1 MKSATLSQVLTAYA
15 LPQTARSTS
24 SAALGCVALPFYA
37 IASHM
42 KLSVIAMLLLAA
54 FQTASAQVPT
64 FFQTDY
70 MPVLKDGNYLEFPW
84 AGGLNSAQI
93 SDADINNDGRKDL
106 VIYEKTENRLLTLIS
121 VAPGKYDIQRSYAAH
136 FPPIQGWVVM
146 KDVTCDGVA
155 DLFTFNNG
163 SILVYQGFF
172 EEDSLKFQLIS
183 DGIFYE
189 GFSGLINVYS
199 SFVDRPAIADFD
211 GDGDMDI
218 LTFNVTANRMLLY
231 KNMVKERGFRC
242 DTIAFKLEDNC
253 WGNIYESG
261 LSPYVDLRDT
271 CDSKFPFPGR
281 LDPFFNGE
289 NERRH
294 AGSTVEAFDI
304 SGNGLL
310 DVVMGDVTFSFVNY
324 LPNTGTLVDASVLS
338 QDTSFP
344 AYDVPARTASFPLPA
359 FIDIDQDGK
368 SDLLVTPFEGF
379 GVDNIE
385 NVLYYRNTGESSVQL
400 SFQTK
405 SLFVGD
411 MIEVGENATPCLID
425 ITGNGLKD
433 LLIGGGV
440 RLNNEP
446 PVYKITYYKNIGF
459 ADFPIYTLEQED
471 YLGFSALGLSEPYPS
486 AGDVTGDGK
495 PDLLVG
501 LADGRILLYPNQ
513 AAGSG
518 FVAGNPSL
526 LKVGSADLDVGQN
539 AAPCVV
545 DIDGDG
551 RRDLVVGERNG
562 NINYFRN
569 VSGSGINVQW
579 VEQTDSVGKIR
590 TSTSSIPFGNS
601 APVLGDF
608 NGDGK
613 LDIIFGGFE
622 NTLSFVS
629 NIQDSIFQRVL
640 PQSLLGS
647 VRMGRNLV
655 PTVADITADGRLEM
669 MVGTLSGGLYFYSE
683 NPPPRRP
690 VSVNN
695 QAFKQL
701 EFLVYPNPN
710 SGNFR
715 VRVSNE
721 AFTAPLAWQLFDAM
735 GRMIKSGML
744 QDYES
749 SLSVEGIASGI
760 YFLSIQSELQ
770 VGTQSIVI
778 R

>member
-1 MKSATLSQVLTAYA
+1 MKCSQFSLPIGASIIDKSFKTLAFKSGGRTFLWPLSIRILAVLAIVFA
-15 LPQTARSTS
+15 LAQS
-24 SAALGCVALPFYA
+24 L
-37 IASHM
+37 
-42 KLSVIAMLLLAA
+42 
-54 FQTASAQVPT
+54 SAQVPT
-64 FFQTDY
+64 FIQTDY
-70 MPVLKDGNYLEFPW
+70 MPVLKDGNYLEYPW

-93 SDADINNDGRKDL
+93 CDADVNNDGRKDL

-121 VAPGKYDIQRSYAAH
+121 VSPGKYEIQRAYATH

-146 KDVTCDGVA
+146 KDITCDGVA

-163 SILVYQGFF
+163 SIVVYKGFF
-172 EEDSLKFQLIS
+172 EEDSLRFELVS

-189 GFSGLINVYS
+189 GFSGLVNVYS

-231 KNMVKERGFRC
+231 KNMVKEKGYRC

-281 LDPFFNGE
+281 LDPFYNGE

-324 LPNTGTLVDASVLS
+324 LPNTGTLTYASVLS

-344 AYDVPARTASFPLPA
+344 SYDVPARTASFPLPA
-359 FIDIDQDGK
+359 FMDIDQDGK
-368 SDLLVTPFEGF
+368 KDLIVTPFEGF
-379 GVDNIE
+379 GVDNID
-385 NVLYYRNTGESSVQL
+385 NVLYYRNTGESAVEL

-411 MIEVGENATPCLID
+411 MVEVGENASPCFID

-440 RLNNEP
+440 RLKDAP
-446 PVYKITYYKNIGF
+446 PVYKIAYYRNVGF

-471 YLGFSALGLSEPYPS
+471 YLDFSALGLSEPYPS

-495 PDLLVG
+495 PDLVVG

-513 AAGSG
+513 ATGPGFAAGS
-518 FVAGNPSL
+518 PSL

-545 DIDGDG
+545 DVDGDG
-551 RRDLVVGERNG
+551 RRDLIVGERNG

-569 VSGSGINVQW
+569 AGGSGINVQW

-590 TSTSSIPFGNS
+590 TSTQSIPFGNS
-601 APVLGDF
+601 APAVGDF

-613 LDIIFGGFE
+613 LDMIFGGFE

-629 NIQDSIFQRVL
+629 NIQDSIFQRVS
-640 PQSLLGS
+640 PQSLLGT

-655 PTVADITADGRLEM
+655 PTVADITADGQLEM
-669 MVGTLSGGLYFYSE
+669 IVGTLAGGLYFYSE

-690 VSVNN
+690 VGVNDRISD
-695 QAFKQL
+695 KL

-710 SGNFR
+710 SGSFR
-715 VRVSNE
+715 IRLSDE
-721 AFTAPLAWQLFDAM
+721 TLSSPLSWQLFDAM
-735 GRMIKSGML
+735 GRMVSTGMV

-749 SLSVEGIASGI
+749 TVSVESISAGI
-760 YFLSIQSELQ
+760 YFLTIQSERQ
-770 VGTQSIVI
+770 IGTQSIVI

>member
-1 MKSATLSQVLTAYA
+1 MKCSQFSLPIGASIIDKSFKTLAFKSDGRTFLWPLSIRILAVLAIVFA
-15 LPQTARSTS
+15 LAQS
-24 SAALGCVALPFYA
+24 L
-37 IASHM
+37 
-42 KLSVIAMLLLAA
+42 
-54 FQTASAQVPT
+54 SAQVPT
-64 FFQTDY
+64 FIQTDY
-70 MPVLKDGNYLEFPW
+70 MPALKDGSYLEYPW

-93 SDADINNDGRKDL
+93 CDADINNDGRKDL

-121 VAPGKYDIQRSYAAH
+121 VSPGKYDIQRAYAAH
-136 FPPIQGWVVM
+136 FPSIQGWIVM
-146 KDVTCDGVA
+146 KDVTCDGVT

-163 SILVYQGFF
+163 SIVVYKGFF
-172 EEDSLKFQLIS
+172 EQDSLRFELMS

-231 KNMVKERGFRC
+231 KNMVKERGYRC
-242 DTIAFKLEDNC
+242 DTIAFKLDDNC

-281 LDPFFNGE
+281 LDPFYNGE

-324 LPNTGTLVDASVLS
+324 LPNTGTLTYASVLS

-344 AYDVPARTASFPLPA
+344 AYDIPARTASFPLPV
-359 FIDIDQDGK
+359 FIDIDQDGQE
-368 SDLLVTPFEGF
+368 DLVVTPFEGF

-385 NVLYYRNTGESSVQL
+385 NVLYYRNIGESSVQL
-400 SFQTK
+400 SFQTR

-411 MIEVGENATPCLID
+411 MIEVGENATPCFID

-440 RLNNEP
+440 RLGDAP
-446 PVYKITYYKNIGF
+446 PVYKITYYRNVGF

-471 YLGFSALGLSEPYPS
+471 YLGFSALGLNEPYPA

-495 PDLLVG
+495 IDLLVG

-513 AAGSG
+513 ATGPG

-545 DIDGDG
+545 DLDRDG

-562 NINYFRN
+562 NVNYFRN
-569 VSGSGINVQW
+569 AGGSGINVQW

-590 TSTSSIPFGNS
+590 TSTPSIPFGNS
-601 APVLGDF
+601 APVVGDF

-613 LDIIFGGFE
+613 LDMIFGGFE

-629 NIQDSIFQRVL
+629 NIQDSIFQRVS

-655 PTVADITADGRLEM
+655 PTVADITADGQLEM
-669 MVGTLSGGLYFYSE
+669 IVGTLAGGLYFYSE

-690 VSVNN
+690 VSVNDRTDN
-695 QAFKQL
+695 QL
-701 EFLVYPNPN
+701 EFVVYPNPN
-710 SGNFR
+710 SGSFR
-715 VRVSNE
+715 VRVGNE
-721 AFTAPLAWQLFDAM
+721 AFTAPLSWQLFDAM
-735 GRMIKSGML
+735 GRMVSTGML

-749 SLSVEGIASGI
+749 TVSVESISAGI
-760 YFLSIQSELQ
+760 YFLTIQSERQ
-770 VGTQSIVI
+770 IGTQSIVI

>member
-1 MKSATLSQVLTAYA
+1 MKCSQFSLPIGASIIDKSFKTLAFKSGGRTFLWPLSIRILAVLAIVFA
-15 LPQTARSTS
+15 LAQS
-24 SAALGCVALPFYA
+24 L
-37 IASHM
+37 
-42 KLSVIAMLLLAA
+42 
-54 FQTASAQVPT
+54 SAQVPT
-64 FFQTDY
+64 FIQTDY
-70 MPVLKDGNYLEFPW
+70 MPVLNDGNYLEFPW

-93 SDADINNDGRKDL
+93 CDADINNDGRKDL

-121 VAPGKYDIQRSYAAH
+121 VSPGKYDIQRAYAAH
-136 FPPIQGWVVM
+136 FPSIQGWIVM
-146 KDVTCDGVA
+146 KDITCDGVA

-163 SILVYQGFF
+163 SIVVYKGFF
-172 EEDSLKFQLIS
+172 EQDSLRFELMS

-189 GFSGLINVYS
+189 GFSGLINLYS

-231 KNMVKERGFRC
+231 KNMVKEKGYRC

-324 LPNTGTLVDASVLS
+324 LPNTGTLTYASVLS

-344 AYDVPARTASFPLPA
+344 AYDIPARTASFPLPV
-359 FIDIDQDGK
+359 FIDIDQDGQE
-368 SDLLVTPFEGF
+368 DLVVTPFEGF

-385 NVLYYRNTGESSVQL
+385 NVLYYRNIGESSVQL

-411 MIEVGENATPCLID
+411 MIEVGENAAPCFID

-440 RLNNEP
+440 RLGDAP
-446 PVYKITYYKNIGF
+446 PVYKITYYRNVGF

-471 YLGFSALGLSEPYPS
+471 YLGFRALGLNEPYPA

-495 PDLLVG
+495 IDLLVG

-513 AAGSG
+513 ATGPG

-545 DIDGDG
+545 DLDRDG

-569 VSGSGINVQW
+569 AGGSGINVQW

-590 TSTSSIPFGNS
+590 TSTPSIPFGNS
-601 APVLGDF
+601 APVVGDF

-613 LDIIFGGFE
+613 LDMIFGGFE

-629 NIQDSIFQRVL
+629 NIQDSIFQRVS

-655 PTVADITADGRLEM
+655 PTVADITADGQLEM
-669 MVGTLSGGLYFYSE
+669 IVGTLAGGLYFYSE

-690 VSVNN
+690 VSVNDRTDN
-695 QAFKQL
+695 QL
-701 EFLVYPNPN
+701 EFVVYPNPN
-710 SGNFR
+710 SGSFR
-715 VRVSNE
+715 VRVGNE
-721 AFTAPLAWQLFDAM
+721 AFIAPLSWQLFDAM

-744 QDYES
+744 QDFES
-749 SLSVEGIASGI
+749 TVSVESISAGI
-760 YFLSIQSELQ
+760 YFLTIQSEQ
-770 VGTQSIVI
+770 QIGTQSIVI